1 MATNGWLLL
10 LYELP
15 TKHGSQ
21 RVSLWRRLK
30 KMGALPLKTSA
41 YLLPDLPA
49 LHERFQWLAKQI
61 KDDGGTAS
69 LIRASEIE
77 GVSHRQIL
85 VQFNDARAAEYDEII
100 RALTERLRS
109 ARKSAPDTLATEVER
124 LRGRV
129 AEIQQVDF
137 FDSPRAHDALMLL
150 QKAEGLRRT
159 EKQPPRAL
167 QRSDYQGKTWLT
179 RPQPHIDRVGSAW
192 LIKTFIDPKARFVFG
207 TQAEHP
213 GAIPF
218 DMADVEFTH
227 QGEDCTFET
236 LLKRFGLREKT
247 LQKIAEMVHDADLD
261 DQKFRT
267 PGADGIDRVLKGL
280 GRLGWTDEKIL
291 QHGFICFEA
300 LHAQVKG
307 S

>member
-15 TKHGSQ
+15 TGHGSQ

-41 YLLPDLPA
+41 YLLPDRPI

-61 KDDGGTAS
+61 KDDGGAAS
-69 LIRASEIE
+69 LVRASEIE
-77 GVSHRQIL
+77 GLSHRQL
-85 VQFNDARAAEYDEII
+85 LAQFNEARAGDYGEII
-100 RALTERLRS
+100 RELTALFRGNRETVAHAFDDGVERLRS
-109 ARKSAPDTLATEVER
+109 RMAEV
-124 LRGRV
+124 
-129 AEIQQVDF
+129 QQIDF
-137 FDSPRAHDALMLL
+137 FDSPRAQDALMLL
-150 QKAEGLRRT
+150 QKAGGLRGKGKTVVRVLPRT
-159 EKQPPRAL
+159 A
-167 QRSDYQGKTWLT
+167 YAGKTWLT

-192 LIKTFIDPKARFVFG
+192 FIKTFIDPKARFVFG
-207 TQAEHP
+207 TVAEYP
-213 GAIPF
+213 EAIPF

-236 LLKRFGLREKT
+236 LLRRFGLRDKV

-261 DQKFRT
+261 DQKFHA

-280 GRLGWTDEKIL
+280 CHLGWTDERIL
-291 QHGFICFEA
+291 QHGFVCFEA
-300 LHAQVKG
+300 LHAQLKCT
-307 S
+307 